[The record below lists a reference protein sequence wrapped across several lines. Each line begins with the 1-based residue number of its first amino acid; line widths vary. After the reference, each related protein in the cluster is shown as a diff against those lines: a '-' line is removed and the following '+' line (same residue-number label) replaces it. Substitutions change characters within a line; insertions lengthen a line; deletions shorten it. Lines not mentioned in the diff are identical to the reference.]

1 MKQKQLLLFLLL
13 ALLSLGP
20 SAKAQYTLQPGD
32 KVTTDEGIFVVSGNN
47 LISNPN
53 FADGLTGWKAGDGSA
68 LSETNFEVQPTG
80 GPAGLPCLHALKGAG
95 SGSAQSVK
103 TGWPL
108 ETGKTY
114 VFRCYA
120 YRTAS
125 GMSSNT
131 QYSRLY
137 LSDSETGTNQQI
149 ATINYAADNWTLTQ
163 IVFTATRP
171 YLVVNLG
178 WLNAASSFTAFYLGE
193 VTASTELSTDKLE
206 ASIAEARQ
214 LLADTEEGNGKGQYP
229 TAARSDLQ
237 TAITTAEGTLSTAT
251 EQTQLNEANTALQ
264 AAINT
269 YKARKNPPFQIGVGY
284 NITHV
289 GSGKNLTALDGGV
302 KIKTS
307 DSSDSTQ
314 VFYFV
319 PASSGDGYNIHDA
332 NGTYIYKDPSSNWE
346 MKSGTT
352 IDLTSKDA
360 LFTVVDNDTYVL
372 IKNANRSYLGTD
384 ATSDGASVYDDKNGD
399 SDNHRWVL
407 TKHTPTAAL
416 EALISSAHDL
426 WATTEVGNE
435 YYQVPQSAADDL
447 ASAIDEARDACTAS
461 ATFEQAEAACT
472 ALQAAITAFNNA
484 FNPLPDWAD
493 GQTYIIRHSSG
504 LALTA
509 TESGN
514 ATITSVAES
523 GASQQQ
529 LFSLEK
535 AGTLANQYT
544 LRSVGN
550 GTLLSALGS
559 WDTEWTTA
567 NTSDS
572 TVILVERLNGKYL
585 GLKFIVSDTYL
596 GSDATTDGSSLYFN
610 KGAAVNSYWTIE
622 PNITAA
628 LDRTAYNA
636 ALAIADSLVSA
647 TVIGYKKGMY
657 DQADFDAFKTE
668 LASLRSSAGKA
679 QTQEDLDAVTA
690 LMRTAI
696 EDYKAKAHK
705 TDILNRKDLQ
715 AELVKANKTHDT
727 AVAGDCNGQ
736 YPAAAI
742 TALQQAII
750 DAQAVA
756 DEENVSQEAID
767 DALARLKQAEADF
780 AANKVVIDYTAL
792 QAAIVEAQKALADNA
807 DFKGE
812 GAGKIPAEAF
822 EALETAVADAQAAMR
837 DNQLNQTAVEA
848 TAQSLGDALTTF
860 LASRVSNDYTE
871 LQALVDEA
879 TELIGK
885 AERGEITYEPE
896 YLDDLKASLEK
907 NGAALESA
915 DQEVIDKAAKMLRR
929 DITIF
934 KIMVTGVDGVTCDDL
949 SKAGVQVKVYDLNG
963 RQVSKAERGVYI
975 ICVTADGATTS
986 RKVSMK

>member
-1 MKQKQLLLFLLL
+1 MKQKQILLFLLL

-20 SAKAQYTLQPGD
+20 SAKAQYTLQQGD

-214 LLADTEEGNGKGQYP
+214 LLADTEEGDGKGQYP
-229 TAARSDLQ
+229 TAARSELQ

-289 GSGKNLTALDGGV
+289 GAGKNLTALDGGV

-346 MKSGTT
+346 MKSGTA

-384 ATSDGASVYDDKNGD
+384 ATTDGASVYDDKNGS

-447 ASAIDEARDACTAS
+447 ASAIDEARDACTAGT
-461 ATFEQAEAACT
+461 TFEQAEAACN

-484 FNPLPDWAD
+484 FNDLPDWAD

-514 ATITSVAES
+514 ATITTVAAS
-523 GASQQQ
+523 GTSQQQ
-529 LFSLEK
+529 LFTLEK
-535 AGTLANQYT
+535 AGTLAHQYT

-559 WDTEWTTA
+559 WDTKWTTA

-572 TVILVERLNGKYL
+572 AIIRVERLDGKYL

-610 KGAAVNSYWTIE
+610 KGAATNSYWTIE
-622 PNITAA
+622 PNITAV

-647 TVIGYKKGMY
+647 TVIGYKNGMY
-657 DQADFDAFKTE
+657 AQADFDAFKAD

-679 QTQEDLDAVTA
+679 QTQEELDVVTDL
-690 LMRTAI
+690 LRTAI
-696 EDYKAKAHK
+696 DDYKAKAHK
-705 TDILNRKDLQ
+705 ADILNRKELQ
-715 AELVKANKTHDT
+715 AELAKANKTHDT

-736 YPAAAI
+736 YPAEAI

-780 AANKVVIDYTAL
+780 AASKVVIDYTAL
-792 QAAIVEAQKALADNA
+792 QAAIARAQKALADNA
-807 DFKGE
+807 GIKGD

-822 EALETAVADAQAAMR
+822 GTLETAVADAQATMR
-837 DNQLNQTAVEA
+837 DNLLNQAAVAA
-848 TAQSLGDALTTF
+848 TSLSLDDAVTTF
-860 LASRVSNDYTE
+860 LTSRVSNDYTE

-907 NGAALESA
+907 NGAALEST

-934 KIMVTGVDGVTCDDL
+934 KIMVTGVDGVTRDDL
-949 SKAGVQVKVYDLNG
+949 GKAGVQVKVYDLNG

-975 ICVTADGATTS
+975 VCVTADGVTTS
-986 RKVSMK
+986 RKVSVK

>member
-1 MKQKQLLLFLLL
+1 MKQKQLLLLMLM

-80 GPAGLPCLHALKGAG
+80 GPEGLPCLHALKGAG

-214 LLADTEEGNGKGQYP
+214 LLADTEEGDGKGQYP
-229 TAARSDLQ
+229 TAARTDLQ
-237 TAITTAEGTLSTAT
+237 TAITTAEDALSTAT
-251 EQTQLNEANTALQ
+251 EQTQVNEANTVLQ

-384 ATSDGASVYDDKNGD
+384 ATSDGASVYDDKNGG

-416 EALISSAHDL
+416 EALISSAHNL

-447 ASAIDEARDACTAS
+447 ASAIDKARDACTAS
-461 ATFEQAEAACT
+461 TTFEQAEAACN
-472 ALQAAITAFNNA
+472 ALQAAITTFNNA
-484 FNPLPDWAD
+484 
-493 GQTYIIRHSSG
+493 
-504 LALTA
+504 
-509 TESGN
+509 
-514 ATITSVAES
+514 
-523 GASQQQ
+523 
-529 LFSLEK
+529 
-535 AGTLANQYT
+535 
-544 LRSVGN
+544 
-550 GTLLSALGS
+550 
-559 WDTEWTTA
+559 
-567 NTSDS
+567 
-572 TVILVERLNGKYL
+572 
-585 GLKFIVSDTYL
+585 
-596 GSDATTDGSSLYFN
+596 
-610 KGAAVNSYWTIE
+610 
-622 PNITAA
+622 
-628 LDRTAYNA
+628 
-636 ALAIADSLVSA
+636 
-647 TVIGYKKGMY
+647 
-657 DQADFDAFKTE
+657 
-668 LASLRSSAGKA
+668 
-679 QTQEDLDAVTA
+679 
-690 LMRTAI
+690 
-696 EDYKAKAHK
+696 
-705 TDILNRKDLQ
+705 
-715 AELVKANKTHDT
+715 
-727 AVAGDCNGQ
+727 
-736 YPAAAI
+736 
-742 TALQQAII
+742 
-750 DAQAVA
+750 
-756 DEENVSQEAID
+756 
-767 DALARLKQAEADF
+767 
-780 AANKVVIDYTAL
+780 
-792 QAAIVEAQKALADNA
+792 
-807 DFKGE
+807 
-812 GAGKIPAEAF
+812 
-822 EALETAVADAQAAMR
+822 
-837 DNQLNQTAVEA
+837 
-848 TAQSLGDALTTF
+848 
-860 LASRVSNDYTE
+860 
-871 LQALVDEA
+871 
-879 TELIGK
+879 
-885 AERGEITYEPE
+885 
-896 YLDDLKASLEK
+896 
-907 NGAALESA
+907 
-915 DQEVIDKAAKMLRR
+915 
-929 DITIF
+929 
-934 KIMVTGVDGVTCDDL
+934 
-949 SKAGVQVKVYDLNG
+949 
-963 RQVSKAERGVYI
+963 
-975 ICVTADGATTS
+975 
-986 RKVSMK
+986 